1 MKEFFTRAGANAGT
15 RIELKLPDGKP
26 SPHWLHVLGADGDVF
41 RQAAV
46 VASREVVRAISAF
59 PNGKPSDVE
68 LAKIRQE
75 ARLRNLAA
83 VITEWSFALPCD
95 EDNKLEL
102 LREAPQIADAVDRL
116 ISDRS
121 LFTSGSSAN
130 SDVAPVA
137 QQS

>member
-46 VASREVVRAISAF
+46 VASREVVRAISAL
-59 PNGKPSDVE
+59 PKTPTDAE

-83 VITEWSFALPCD
+83 VIESWSFPQPCD

-116 ISDRS
+116 ITDRS
-121 LFTSGSSAN
+121 LFTNGSSAN
-130 SDVAPVA
+130 SDAAPEA
-137 QQS
+137 QPS